1 MPKEMMGK
9 GLQAANFQ
17 LLNPEQLHRS
27 TILKSK
33 NTTIIS
39 DSCTTDHTSNVI
51 ETDISDKFT
60 RKPPTAFVH
69 SDDWSLYLRVCCQ
82 LRQIRSNYG
91 CTELEAQKLIHTG
104 RRRSQACILRLIFA
118 FNHLYSEYSRIVF
131 TLNSLQNQDH
141 CLINTALSRSY
152 SGLSTS
158 QTVQDSTNH
167 GDTNVCKSNPV
178 FKGQD
183 SGLQDILEE
192 GREFY
197 PEQHQEQCSG
207 TVIPV
212 THSLTA
218 INTTSTSL
226 PTNYSLMSHT
236 AQEVTEIPM
245 QSTQTG
251 FSETSTPACFQ
262 WCRKHSGKRR
272 PLMSRNRSYE
282 ALKVSRAIET
292 SKNFSNKHR
301 FSDMDSYDYFD
312 QIKRSP
318 TNKSLAIFQVA
329 SHQWRIEHRTQ
340 LSSKSTAS
348 QTQHVANKR
357 MEFIR
362 LPIALELILP
372 RMQKQIETVM
382 ISCQH
387 VYDPL
392 EVASELRQMN
402 YDTEACIAYFQKTR
416 PLRDIIHEFLSDKD
430 PFDRKAQ
437 HIRSSRQPRIEQNIP
452 NSLLTFLLEIQSCV
466 VDLKQAKQDAAH
478 KLCRLRAFVNDT
490 TASVERALREKLE
503 NYLFDAPKY
512 DKIIPLRNGDLALS
526 ELSKLVQ
533 ENQSLKQ
540 TLQMEEDRRKNMFN
554 MMQEYFGNVRV
565 YCRCR
570 GIPKTKSCL
579 EVHSLDTVVLMPGS
593 DAAAEQYKFD
603 RVFDINTSQ
612 TEVYKE
618 LSPFV
623 SSFLDGYNVCF
634 LTYGSEASGKT
645 YTLLGGP
652 DDKPSTEGIAQRA
665 LRTVLSEKTA
675 RRSEWEYQLLV
686 SVVEVYNDTL
696 TDILTNE
703 NGIHL
708 HIESGPDHMMDDIH
722 RQQIEKDSDID
733 DLLAL
738 CRTRR
743 RVGRTALNL
752 CSSRSHLIIF
762 AQLNAR
768 SRIHD
773 TSLSSI
779 LALCDLAGFEDV
791 IKADTLGDPILAK
804 EAGYINRSLTALNRV
819 FMSLRSQDPT
829 TVSYRDSKL
838 TYLLKPFFSSS
849 GKCILIVTVRTD
861 RVNLASTQST
871 LRFGRESRGV
881 SLGRARRQLNL
892 DRIMNELRST

>member
-1 MPKEMMGK
+1 MPKQTIRK
-9 GLQAANFQ
+9 GLQAANFR
-17 LLNPEQLHRS
+17 LLKPEQLRRS

-33 NTTIIS
+33 NTNMTS
-39 DSCTTDHTSNVI
+39 DSCTADHTSNVI
-51 ETDISDKFT
+51 ETDISDKLT

-91 CTELEAQKLIHTG
+91 CTELEAQKLIHTD

-118 FNHLYSEYSRIVF
+118 FNHLYSEYSRVVF
-131 TLNSLQNQDH
+131 ILNSLQNQGG
-141 CLINTALSRSY
+141 CLINTALSRSC

-158 QTVQDSTNH
+158 HTVQDSTNH
-167 GDTNVCKSNPV
+167 GDTNNCKNNPI

-183 SGLQDILEE
+183 IRLQDVLEE
-192 GREFY
+192 GRTFY
-197 PEQHQEQCSG
+197 PEQNEEQRSG
-207 TVIPV
+207 TVVPV

-218 INTTSTSL
+218 MNTTSTSL
-226 PTNYSLMSHT
+226 PTNYSLRSRTMKES
-236 AQEVTEIPM
+236 TEIPT

-292 SKNFSNKHR
+292 SKNFSNQHR
-301 FSDMDSYDYFD
+301 LSELDSYDYFD

-318 TNKSLAIFQVA
+318 TDKSLAIFQVA

-340 LSSKSTAS
+340 LSSKSTGS
-348 QTQHVANKR
+348 QTQHVTNKR
-357 MEFIR
+357 TEFIR

-402 YDTEACIAYFQKTR
+402 YDTEACIAYFHKTR
-416 PLRDIIHEFLSDKD
+416 PLRDIIHEFLPDKD
-430 PFDRKAQ
+430 PLDRNAQ
-437 HIRSSRQPRIEQNIP
+437 HIRSSRQPRTEQ
-452 NSLLTFLLEIQSCV
+452 SLMTFLLEIQSYV
-466 VDLKQAKQDAAH
+466 VDLKQAKQDASH
-478 KLCRLRAFVNDT
+478 KLCRLRAFVYDT
-490 TASVERALREKLE
+490 TASMERALREKLE
-503 NYLFDAPKY
+503 NYLFEAPKF

-579 EVHSLDTVVLMPGS
+579 EVHSLDTVVLIPGS

-603 RVFDINTSQ
+603 RVFDTNASQ

-623 SSFLDGYNVCF
+623 SSFIDGYNVCF

-652 DDKPSTEGIAQRA
+652 DYKPSTEGIAQRA
-665 LRTVLSEKTA
+665 LRTVLSEKTT

-686 SVVEVYNDTL
+686 SVIEVYNDTL

-708 HIESGPDHMMDDIH
+708 RIESGPDHMMDDIH

-733 DLLAL
+733 NLLAL

-819 FMSLRSQDPT
+819 FMSLRSQDPM

-861 RVNLASTQST
+861 RINLASTQST

-892 DRIMNELRST
+892 DKIMNELRST